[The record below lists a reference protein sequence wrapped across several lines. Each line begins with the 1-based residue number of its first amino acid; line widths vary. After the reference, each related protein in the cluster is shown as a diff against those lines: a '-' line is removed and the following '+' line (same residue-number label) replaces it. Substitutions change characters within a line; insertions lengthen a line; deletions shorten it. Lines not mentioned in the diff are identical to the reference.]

1 MTLLPNGNS
10 KKMRA
15 LPIFEKSDKASELY
29 SNQLETLM
37 ENIVLKRAIRN
48 MVLCLSSSGA
58 LFACGGAT
66 DSSSGNSK
74 MLADGEACQA
84 AWAAATAYNGGAMVS
99 RNGRNYTAAYWTQ
112 GNDPAVAGN
121 SGP

>member
-1 MTLLPNGNS
+1 MKPGRRLS
-10 KKMRA
+10 
-15 LPIFEKSDKASELY
+15 
-29 SNQLETLM
+29 SNRVETTM

-48 MVLCLSSSGA
+48 LLICMSSGSA
-58 LFACGGAT
+58 LVACGGST
-66 DSSSGNSK
+66 DSSGGNSK

-84 AWAAATAYNGGAMVS
+84 AWASATAYNGGALVS

-121 SGP
+121 